1 MAQVNSFTIPA
12 NQSGTAFRTQAN
24 NIFSALASLNAG
36 ATAPS
41 SPQAGMLWLDISN
54 AKKHYLKIRNS
65 ANNIWGVV
73 CEIDASDGSIKNG
86 YSATEIDELLK
97 NKLNS
102 SEASAD
108 PLANKIVRRNGA
120 GYIYAVNFYQSAPHY
135 DQMANSD
142 SCISYRND
150 DGFIRAMSLGKTR
163 EILNVYTKAE
173 VDNLALNAAKTNTQ
187 NVFSASQTFNAEIFG
202 SGVSAVN
209 VPGTIVKR
217 DGNGDFEGRWI
228 SASHFRLTEGN
239 QDNLAGPNHEILYRF
254 SQNENHVRPMS
265 INKLKEILGL
275 ESALGKLQ
283 ARAGKVDFQKW
294 SQNRTE
300 TVPLRVNFSS
310 AFPNAYIFVVA
321 QITVVRYK
329 KDNEPTIDGGSF
341 VITEN
346 IDKAGFVFNR
356 RYDSGYAFTVSVS
369 FQAFGY

>member
-41 SPQAGMLWLDISN
+41 SPQAGMLWLDVSN
-54 AKKHYLKIRNS
+54 TKKHYLKIRNS

-102 SEASAD
+102 SEASTD

-120 GYIYAVNFYQSAPHY
+120 GYIYAVNFYQSAPLD
-135 DQMANSD
+135 DQSPSLN

-163 EILNVYTKAE
+163 KILNVYTKAE

-254 SQNENHVRPMS
+254 SQSENHVRPMS
-265 INKLKEILGL
+265 INKLKDILGL

-283 ARAGKVDFQKW
+283 ARIGKADFQRW
-294 SQNRTE
+294 PQRGTE

-310 AFPNAYIFVVA
+310 AFPNACIFVTT
-321 QITVVRYK
+321 QITVVKRK
-329 KDNEPTIDGGSF
+329 GKNEPTIEGGSF

-346 IDKAGFVFNR
+346 IDKAGFVFNQH
-356 RYDSGYAFTVSVS
+356 YENSYGYTVSVS

>member
-41 SPQAGMLWLDISN
+41 SPQAGMLWLDVSN

-86 YSATEIDELLK
+86 YSISEIDVLLEK
-97 NKLNS
+97 KL
-102 SEASAD
+102 D
-108 PLANKIVRRNGA
+108 ANQTEVGARANTVVRRSGD
-120 GYIYAVNFYQSAPHY
+120 GHIHAVNFHQNSPIDDNSAN
-135 DQMANSD
+135 AN
-142 SCISYRND
+142 CGINYRND
-150 DGFIRAMSLGKTR
+150 DGFIRAMSLNKMR
-163 EILNVYTKAE
+163 EILDVFTKSQVNV
-173 VDNLALNAAKTNTQ
+173 LALNAAKTDVQ

-265 INKLKEILGL
+265 INKLKDILGL

-283 ARAGKVDFQKW
+283 ARVGKADFQRGP
-294 SQNRTE
+294 QNHTE
-300 TVPLRVNFSS
+300 TVPLRANFSS
-310 AFPNAYIFVVA
+310 AFPNACIFVIA
-321 QITVVRYK
+321 QIIVVKRK
-329 KDNEPTIDGGSF
+329 GKDTLTAENGSF
-341 VITEN
+341 IITEN
-346 IDKAGFVFNR
+346 IDKAGFVFNQ
-356 RYDSGYAFTVSVS
+356 RYENSYAYTVSVS

>member
-41 SPQAGMLWLDISN
+41 SPQAGMLWLDVSN
-54 AKKHYLKIRNS
+54 TKKHYLKIRNS

-102 SEASAD
+102 SEASTD

-120 GYIYAVNFYQSAPHY
+120 GYIYAVNFYQSAPLD
-135 DQMANSD
+135 DQSPSLN

-150 DGFIRAMSLGKTR
+150 DGFIRAMSLNKMR
-163 EILNVYTKAE
+163 EILDVFTKSQVNV
-173 VDNLALNAAKTNTQ
+173 LALNAAKTDVQ

-254 SQNENHVRPMS
+254 SQSENHVRPMS
-265 INKLKEILGL
+265 INKLKDILGL

-283 ARAGKVDFQKW
+283 ARAGKADFQRW

-310 AFPNAYIFVVA
+310 AFPNACIFVVA
-321 QITVVRYK
+321 QIAVVRHK
-329 KDNEPTIDGGSF
+329 KNNESTTEGGSF

-346 IDKAGFVFNR
+346 IDKAGFVFNH
-356 RYDSGYAFTVSVS
+356 RYDGGYAFTVSVS

>member
-41 SPQAGMLWLDISN
+41 SPQAGMLWLDVSN

-86 YSATEIDELLK
+86 YSITEIDELLK

-102 SEASAD
+102 NEASAD
-108 PLANKIVRRNGA
+108 PLADKIVRRNGA
-120 GYIYAVNFYQSAPHY
+120 GHIYAINFHQSSPLD
-135 DQMANSD
+135 DQLPSLN

-254 SQNENHVRPMS
+254 SQSENHVRPMS
-265 INKLKEILGL
+265 INKLKDILGL

-283 ARAGKVDFQKW
+283 ARAGKADFQRW

-310 AFPNAYIFVVA
+310 AFPNACIFVVA
-321 QITVVRYK
+321 QITVARYK
-329 KDNEPTIDGGSF
+329 KNNEPTMEGGSF
-341 VITEN
+341 VIAEN

-356 RYDSGYAFTVSVS
+356 RYDGGYAFTVSVS